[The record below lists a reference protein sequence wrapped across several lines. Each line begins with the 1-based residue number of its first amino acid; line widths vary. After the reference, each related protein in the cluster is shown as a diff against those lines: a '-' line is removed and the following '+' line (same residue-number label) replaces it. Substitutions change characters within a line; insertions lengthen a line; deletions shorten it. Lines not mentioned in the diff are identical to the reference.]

1 MSTRHDTA
9 TSVQPCGCA
18 RQPCSC
24 CGGVARET
32 PATVC
37 NRPGLPALV
46 YRVGTHGRFYRSM
59 QARLSSIE
67 VDGVEPDGQTQ
78 RSWRPLD
85 GLTTRD
91 AGDFSLALLDGWASV
106 GDVLTF
112 YQERIANEGYLG
124 TATERRSVL
133 ELARLVG
140 YAPRPGVAASVY
152 LAYTLDDNQADP
164 VTIPAGARSQSVP
177 GPDER
182 PQFFETS
189 EDLFA
194 RREWNA
200 MPPRLTRPPQITLD
214 NVLLLE
220 SLHVAGVAT
229 GLRAGD
235 KLLFVFSEDAQLAA
249 VRTVER
255 VDTEFA
261 DQRSA
266 VRLQPLEK
274 RLRASVVLLLVFI
287 AEVKAMSAAVQG
299 RVEAIARAERL
310 LADVRLAKGIAP
322 VHWAPNIRDSADPEE
337 DGVLDLR
344 IDQLDAAIDTLYASA
359 GNSPLPHTDP
369 ETFVADLL
377 VKGKVQPRNSAS
389 LTRSLAGAFAT
400 PAALGQLLQAPQP
413 FGQDGNTQGT
423 TPPSFVEYADPGT
436 QLLLNFAPVLQTS
449 YYQAWAGAALNPKP
463 APLHAVYALRAR
475 ATLFGATAS
484 KLATY
489 FGNNDGFPPGTLKP
503 QNDWDDWRYAADET
517 TANAWLDQANDNVV
531 AGGYVLVHDAFDKRV
546 LRIDAVSTRARTAY
560 GQSGS
565 STELELRTPD
575 DTPWRSVV
583 EGNEQTRAEIGP
595 LRTTQLW
602 LQSEA
607 LTLVPTPVTEPVAG
621 REVQLGGVYKELL
634 SGRWVVVSGERADIA
649 HVDGVRSSELMM
661 LTAVRHGY
669 DPELPGDSAHTTLT
683 FATNLAYAY
692 RRGTVALNAN
702 VVRAT
707 HGASVDEVLGSGDGA
722 ATLARFALKQP
733 PLTFVSAPTAAGA
746 ATTLKVLVDK
756 VEWAEAPSLASL
768 GPNDRGYVTRTDDSG
783 VTSVIFGNGVNGR
796 RPPTGVQNL
805 HAEYRSG
812 IGAAGNVRPEQIS
825 LLQTRQLGVKGVIN
839 PQRSSGGADR
849 ETRDL
854 ARENAPLSVLALDRL
869 VSVQDYADFT
879 RTFAGI
885 AKATAV
891 RASDGRRQLVY
902 LTIAGVADAPIDET
916 SDLYRNLVLALRTLG
931 DADLPLEVE
940 PRELIALV
948 LSVNIEIDPRHRWEP
963 VGAAVR
969 ARLLDTFGFDRRAL
983 GQDALRC
990 EIAAAIQ
997 AVPGVV
1003 YVDIDAFGG
1012 VPEKSLRLN
1021 RDGVPERQVLSQA
1034 EIANH
1039 VFAIARGKVAP
1050 PFAQAGIGGLF
1061 VSDDDE
1067 ATGWR
1072 DGVVAFGGGVDR
1084 DGRLRP
1090 AQLAV
1095 FVPGVPDTLTLNQRI
1110 VTSRKRT
1117 S

>member
-9 TSVQPCGCA
+9 TPCGCA

-24 CGGVARET
+24 CAGVARET

-37 NRPGLPALV
+37 NRPGLPALA
-46 YRVGTHGRFYRSM
+46 YRVGTHGSFYRSM
-59 QARLSSIE
+59 QARLSTIE
-67 VDGVEPDGQTQ
+67 VDGLEQDGQTW
-78 RSWRPLD
+78 RRWRPLE

-106 GDVLTF
+106 GEVLTF

-140 YAPRPGVAASVY
+140 YAPRPGVSASVY

-164 VTIPAGARSQSVP
+164 VTIPAGSRSQSVP
-177 GPDER
+177 GPEER
-182 PQFFETS
+182 PQFFETG

-220 SLHVAGVAT
+220 SLHVAGVAS

-235 KLLFVFSEDAQLAA
+235 KLLFAFSDDAQLAA

-255 VDTEFA
+255 IDTEFA
-261 DQRSA
+261 DQRTA

-287 AEVKAMSAAVQG
+287 AEVKAMPMAVQG
-299 RVEAIARAERL
+299 RIEAISRAELL

-322 VHWAPNIRDSADPEE
+322 AHWAPNIRDSADPEE
-337 DGVLDLR
+337 NGVLERR
-344 IDQLDAAIDTLYASA
+344 IDQLDTAIDVVYASS
-359 GNSPLPHTDP
+359 GNAPLPHTDP

-377 VKGKVQPRNSAS
+377 IKGKLQPRNSAS
-389 LTRSLAGAFAT
+389 LTRSLTGAFAT
-400 PAALGQLLQAPQP
+400 PAALVHLAQAPQP

-423 TPPSFVEYADPGT
+423 LPPGFVEYADPGT
-436 QLLLNFAPVLQTS
+436 QLLLNFAPALQTS
-449 YYQAWAGAALNPKP
+449 YYQAWAGASLNPKP
-463 APLHAVYALRAR
+463 APLRAVYALRAR

-489 FGNNDGFPPGTLKP
+489 FEDNSGFPPGTLKP
-503 QNDWDDWRYAADET
+503 QNDWADWRYAFDET
-517 TANAWLDQANDNVV
+517 GTNAWLDQANDNLA

-546 LRIDAVSTRARTAY
+546 LRIDAASTRARTAY

-575 DTPWRSVV
+575 GTPWRSVL
-583 EGNEQTRAEIGP
+583 EGNGQTRAEIGP
-595 LRTTQLW
+595 LRSTQLW

-607 LTLVPTPVTEPVAG
+607 LTLVHAPVTEPVAG

-649 HVDGVRSSELMM
+649 HVEGVRTSELMM

-683 FATNLAYAY
+683 FATGLAYTY
-692 RRGTVALNAN
+692 RRDTVTLNAN

-707 HGASVDEVLGSGDGA
+707 HGASVEEVLGSGDGA
-722 ATLARFALKQP
+722 AALARFALKQP
-733 PLTFVSAPTAAGA
+733 PLTYVAAPTPAGA
-746 ATTLKVLVDK
+746 ATTLKVLVDN
-756 VEWAEAPSLASL
+756 VEWAEASSLASL
-768 GPNDRGYVTRTDDSG
+768 GPSDRGYVTRTDDSG

-805 HAEYRSG
+805 TAEYRSG

-839 PQRSSGGADR
+839 PQRASGGADR

-885 AKATAV
+885 AKANAI
-891 RASDGRRQLVY
+891 RASDGRSQLVY
-902 LTIAGVADAPIDET
+902 VTIAGVADAPIDET
-916 SDLYRNLVLALRTLG
+916 SDLYRNLLLALRTLG
-931 DADLPLEVE
+931 DADLPLAVQ

-948 LSVNIEIDPRHRWEP
+948 LSANIEIDPRHRWEP
-963 VGAAVR
+963 VSAAVR
-969 ARLLDTFGFDRRAL
+969 ARLLDRFGFDRRAL
-983 GQDALRC
+983 GQAALRC
-990 EIAAAIQ
+990 EIIAAIQ
-997 AVPGVV
+997 SVPGVV
-1003 YVDIDAFGG
+1003 HVDIDAFGG
-1012 VPEKSLRLN
+1012 VPQKSLRLN
-1021 RDGVPERQVLSQA
+1021 RDGVPERQLLSQT
-1034 EIANH
+1034 EIASR
-1039 VFAIARGKVAP
+1039 VLAIARGKAVP
-1050 PFAQAGIGGLF
+1050 PAQAGVGGLF

-1072 DGVVAFGGGVDR
+1072 DGVIAFGGGVDR

-1095 FVPGVPDTLTLNQRI
+1095 FVPGVPDTLTLNPRI
-1110 VTSRKRT
+1110 TSRKRT
-1117 S
+1117 P